1 MNKQLRAG
9 IVLLFASVAAW
20 LAVAAAQ
27 MPSVGQVARLVPRVD
42 AVRLNK
48 TVHLR
53 EQDPV
58 SENDRVRTAAG
69 GRTRIVLNDGSI
81 LNVGSASEMTI
92 RTLAGT
98 SQVSQVLLS
107 YGRIR
112 GFIAKRAAGQPL
124 EIRTRTA
131 VCGVLGTIIFV
142 DASRD
147 VTRVANVSDDQ
158 VSRVRVTSTTGIT
171 QEVILLPGEGTSVPA
186 GRGPQPPRR
195 WTREEMQAAYDDTN
209 I

>member
-1 MNKQLRAG
+1 MNKQLRAC
-9 IVLLFASVAAW
+9 IVLLFASVTAW
-20 LAVAAAQ
+20 LAVAAQLPA
-27 MPSVGQVARLVPRVD
+27 VGQVARLVPRVD

-92 RTLAGT
+92 RTIPGT

-107 YGRIR
+107 YGRVR

-147 VTRVANVSDDQ
+147 VTRVANVSGDQ
-158 VSRVRVTSTTGIT
+158 VSRVRVTSTAGNIK